1 MMTVILMVLIL
12 ILMILMTMILVMN
25 TFHQGN
31 FPMVATA
38 TETAGFKWPV
48 MILM

>member
-1 MMTVILMVLIL
+1 MMTVILMVL